1 MKVSPDFK
9 KQIQSYLSK
18 RAETDILFRPVYDK
32 ENKNIDDCITYVL
45 DKVKKKDGSDNA
57 IAMTDEEVY
66 SLCVHYY
73 DEDSIIVG
81 KSDIK
86 SFTKVSHSSDSNND
100 LSDEDDEVEET
111 TTQSN
116 LTPQIKSKLILNDND
131 EKGLFD

>member
-45 DKVKKKDGSDNA
+45 GEVKKKAGSDNA

-66 SLCVHYY
+66 SMAVHYY
-73 DEDSIIVG
+73 DEDSIVVG
-81 KSDIK
+81 KSNIK
-86 SFTKVSHSSDSNND
+86 SFTRVSTTPIT
-100 LSDEDDEVEET
+100 DEDEEDEDIEEEVEKEVFT
-111 TTQSN
+111 KEN
-116 LTPQIKSKLILNDND
+116 MHRLLDNEED
-131 EKGLFD
+131 EGIY

>member
-1 MKVSPDFK
+1 MKVSPKFK
-9 KQIQSYLSK
+9 NQIQLYLSK

-45 DKVKKKDGSDNA
+45 DKVKKKAGSDNA

-73 DEDSIIVG
+73 DEDSIVVG

-86 SFTKVSHSSDSNND
+86 TFTKVSHLSNND
-100 LSDEDDEVEET
+100 E
-111 TTQSN
+111 
-116 LTPQIKSKLILNDND
+116 

>member
-45 DKVKKKDGSDNA
+45 DKVKKKAGSDNA

-73 DEDSIIVG
+73 DEDSIVVG

-86 SFTKVSHSSDSNND
+86 TFTKVSHLSNND
-100 LSDEDDEVEET
+100 E
-111 TTQSN
+111 
-116 LTPQIKSKLILNDND
+116 